1 MTILIRL
8 FRVTFMKLFW
18 CFVLFI
24 MLSISISGSSDDVLD
39 FKDDYI
45 GLYSSVKGQPIR
57 YNSRKDLIEY
67 VTEGMRIYLDDEINT
82 REDQSV
88 TGILSNHSYFFL
100 GEQTHFKLEKKAGLG
115 AFVPLMKHGMLR
127 LFIPNQ
133 KDDFQMQIGETQLIS
148 KGGTLVADLY
158 HNLAKNEVLN
168 IAPLRNSILLKSKVN
183 GKYNL
188 GVGELLVIDE
198 ERLFKYKIEKSEF
211 TKLVSGEDVYR
222 YLFNV
227 KDRLISKL
235 EVIEPTLRDQ
245 KIAGIKME
253 DNYLLDTNF
262 EMEKEVFSQNPY
274 FQKVNKLLIYNTY
287 NIGLKDIPIYKRY
300 INEYVELEKKRKKII
315 NDVSFVK
322 KFYEEL
328 KNKKTPSP
336 SSGSGSSVEIKMLRE
351 DYNKL
356 IEDYSLVLFMQEDL
370 AGSIDGLKQKHKLV
384 TSQSRSPAQIEM
396 EIEDRKKLIAKE
408 QEAKAQLAFYESL
421 RSYEN
426 EIQKIELILS
436 RIRHAKNRIHSKQ
449 EFDRR
454 ELTLKEYAQVSL
466 LEEAQK
472 KLSDSRKYLV
482 DQYKASN
489 KKWVSAKVQ
498 NTLKSD
504 LYDLG
509 RSPASSWADNR
520 NLLKSEN
527 ALIRDDFFKIET
539 KLKNEVWERI
549 NEFKADPAEDYKIKQ
564 KNEKRLQVLTGPN

>member
-1 MTILIRL
+1 
-8 FRVTFMKLFW
+8 MKLFW
-18 CFVLFI
+18 CLLLFI
-24 MLSISISGSSDDVLD
+24 MLSISISGNSDDVLD
-39 FKDDYI
+39 FKDDYV

-57 YNSRKDLIEY
+57 YNARKELIEY

-82 REDQSV
+82 TQDQSI
-88 TGILSNHSYFFL
+88 TGILSNHAYFFL

-115 AFVPLMKHGMLR
+115 AFMPVMKHGMLR

-133 KDDFQMQIGETQLIS
+133 KDDFQMQIGETQVIS

-158 HNLAKNEVLN
+158 HNFAKNEVLN
-168 IAPLRNSILLKSKVN
+168 IAPLRNSVELKSKIN
-183 GKYNL
+183 GKHNI
-188 GVGELLVIDE
+188 GVGELLIIDE
-198 ERLFKYKIEKSEF
+198 ARFYKYKMEKSEF
-211 TKLVSGEDVYR
+211 TKLVKGEDVYR

-227 KDRLISKL
+227 KDKLISKL
-235 EVIEPTLRDQ
+235 EVIEPMLRDQ
-245 KIAGIKME
+245 KIAGIKAE
-253 DNYLLDTNF
+253 ENYLLDTNF
-262 EMEKEVFSQNPY
+262 EIEKEVFSKNPY
-274 FQKVNKLLIYNTY
+274 FQKVNKLLIYNNS
-287 NIGLKDIPIYKRY
+287 NIGLKDVPIYKRY

-315 NDVSFVK
+315 NEVSFVK

-328 KNKKTPSP
+328 KNKKTPVP
-336 SSGSGSSVEIKMLRE
+336 HGGSNVEIKMLKD

-370 AGSIDGLKQKHKLV
+370 AGSIDSLKQKHKLDM
-384 TSQSRSPAQIEM
+384 SQSRSPAQIEM

-426 EIQKIELILS
+426 EIQRIELILS
-436 RIRHAKNRIHSKQ
+436 RIRHAKNRINSKQ
-449 EFDRR
+449 EFERR
-454 ELTLKEYAQVSL
+454 ELTLKEYAQVAL

-472 KLSDSRKYLV
+472 KLTDSRKYLL

-498 NTLKSD
+498 NSLKYD

-509 RSPASSWADNR
+509 RAPASSWADNR

-539 KLKNEVWERI
+539 KLQDEVWERI
-549 NEFKADPAEDYKIKQ
+549 NEFKADPAADYKIKQ
-564 KNEKRLQVLTGPN
+564 KNEQRLQVLTGSE